1 MAVIAVTGDVGSGK
15 STAAKFLAEYHGCAS
30 IDADVLAKSL
40 WERQDIKARAIERW
54 GNGILNSTGK
64 IIAAKI
70 AEHIFSAKSE
80 HDFCNALLHPAV
92 MNELRER
99 AGGTSVLEIP
109 LLPEAGR
116 PEWIDRAVYVT
127 ADFAVRAERCRVRG
141 WDSGELIRRE
151 KMLMPQSARMA
162 VCDYVVYN
170 DGNIDELQRQLEEA
184 T

>member
-15 STAAKFLAEYHGCAS
+15 STAAKFLAEYKGCPC
-30 IDADVLAKSL
+30 IDADVIAKSL
-40 WERQDIKARAIERW
+40 WERHDIRARAIERW
-54 GNGILNSTGK
+54 GGEILDSTGT

-80 HDFCNALLHPAV
+80 HDFCNALLHPVV
-92 MNELRER
+92 MTELRER
-99 AGGTSVLEIP
+99 AGSDSVLEIP

-116 PEWIDRAVYVT
+116 PEWIERAVYVT
-127 ADFAVRAERCRVRG
+127 ADFAVRAERCKVRG
-141 WDSGELIRRE
+141 WGSGELMRRE
-151 KMLMPQSARMA
+151 RFLMNQAARMA

-170 DGNIDELQRQLEEA
+170 DVNIDEFQRQLKEV